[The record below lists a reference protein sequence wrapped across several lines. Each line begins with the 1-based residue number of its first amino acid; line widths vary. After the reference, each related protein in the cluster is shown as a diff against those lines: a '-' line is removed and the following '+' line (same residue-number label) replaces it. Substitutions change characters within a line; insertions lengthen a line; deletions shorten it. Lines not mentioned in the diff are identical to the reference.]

1 VTLLRFLEILTWR
14 DLVDVL
20 AVAIIIYNLLLLIR
34 GTRAVQMVFG
44 LLFIGL
50 VYYTAVIAEL
60 PTLQRILENLLIVLP
75 FAVIVLFQQ
84 EIRRALADFGRN
96 PLWGLTKQQKV
107 VASFSE
113 IVLAATTLS
122 TRRIGALIVIE
133 RLHGLRNYIENGI
146 EIDAVV
152 SYDLLINLFQPDTP
166 LHDGAVIIQDDR
178 IAAGGCFLPLTANPE
193 LSKEY
198 GTRHRAALGITED
211 TDAVVVVV
219 SEERGEISLCFKGSI
234 ARDLEPKTL
243 RRALVGLFAGGRTTA
258 DMAEEAEA
266 CAEVGRALATLGE
279 ALEAR
284 EEVAVPI
291 TPVTQLEQPR

>member
-1 VTLLRFLEILTWR
+1 MILRFLEILTWR

-34 GTRAVQMVFG
+34 GTRAVQMVLG

-50 VYYTAVIAEL
+50 VYYTAVLVEL

-96 PLWGLTKQQKV
+96 PLWGLAKQQKV
-107 VASFSE
+107 VASFGE

-146 EIDAVV
+146 EIDAVA

-198 GTRHRAALGITED
+198 GTRHRAALGITEE
-211 TDAVVVVV
+211 TDAVAVVV
-219 SEERGEISLCFKGSI
+219 SEETGTISLAYNGELTP
-234 ARDLEPKTL
+234 DLESNSL
-243 RRALVGLFAGGRTTA
+243 RSALYRYLVTDLYPQERAR
-258 DMAEEAEA
+258 
-266 CAEVGRALATLGE
+266 
-279 ALEAR
+279 
-284 EEVAVPI
+284 
-291 TPVTQLEQPR
+291 